1 MLENIK
7 KRVGKEEEKEVHHLG
22 LKPHSSRMKDYGV
35 NHWTIS
41 NNFKMWNYN
50 NVYRNT
56 SSEHVSFGTETVD
69 TTLRER

>member
-41 NNFKMWNYN
+41 NNFKM
-50 NVYRNT
+50 
-56 SSEHVSFGTETVD
+56 
-69 TTLRER
+69 